1 MPARGKRTLEDF
13 DPTKSD
19 SDDSDYD
26 ASTVRPRGT
35 KASKIHRAKPVRK
48 RQRTTYGGD
57 ASEDISESDVAEDS
71 YEQEESEV
79 ELPEIDSRTGR
90 PVRKAAKKRVAY
102 QESDEDSEEFMKTV
116 ESAAEEESSRKNQ
129 KQQQSRILKLKVG
142 TPQQPTRRS
151 TRARSGSVS
160 ARRPPT
166 AEPSSGTRRSSRI
179 AHDDTETM
187 VALTNSGHHADIVR
201 VGTRSPEGIPRRA
214 LKGGKGLKR
223 PPASAIFEDEDE
235 ASFPTKDEP
244 EDDSHGQGSRTIE
257 TEIAASR
264 EDFEEDSEDHLMR
277 ENSDNQKTT
286 QGDTQEILDIDGT
299 AVVPESGDDAAVED
313 EEDED
318 PIKKPQ
324 RSIRGGVSAHVEERP
339 ATVGNRQ
346 EGRSQRRALR
356 SAANPRQD
364 ISSQRS
370 KKRGVDESSDF
381 EPGPDEGAEENISD
395 SADSESSPRKTSQQN
410 DEDDSSNT
418 RRSRRLGKVSAISR
432 PGMASDEHDSEVADE
447 LAEELEDL
455 RSSRP
460 RRTAR
465 ADILFEDRP
474 QRRKRKPV
482 DYRILRPD
490 LNLPME
496 DDGPPTATTPSKRG
510 RGGAGAWQR
519 SLFSTYG
526 PFGGAGGPPPVFG
539 GPGGIGA
546 AGGVD
551 SDSSDDENMQHPRTA
566 GIGGIVGMTPT
577 SGAPPGFGLFPPA
590 QVHGV
595 DALQAPSG
603 TPANLGRIKD
613 KAMLADAD
621 PLGVD
626 QNVNFDSV
634 GGLQGHID
642 SLKEMVALP
651 LLYPEIFQRFHVTPP
666 RGVLFHGPPGT
677 GKTLLARALA
687 SSVSSQ
693 GRKVTFY
700 MRKGADA
707 LSKWVG
713 EAERQLR
720 LLFEEARKTQPSII
734 FFDEIDGLAPVRSSK
749 QEQIHASI
757 VSTLLALM
765 DGMDGRGQVI
775 VIGATNRPDSI
786 DPALRRPGRFDREFY
801 FPLPNTEGRRKILDI
816 HTKGWEPPVP
826 DYLKDDLAEL
836 TKGYGGADLRALCTE
851 AALNAVQR
859 RYPQIYTSNE
869 KLEIKPETISI
880 APKDFMISIKQMI
893 PSSERA
899 ASSGAAPLPKT
910 IEPLL
915 REPLAEIKNILADV
929 LPQKKLT
936 TALEEAQYEDAEG
949 DGGMTR
955 ERMQQEFERS
965 RVFRPRLLIRGI
977 PGMGQQYLAGA
988 LLNHFEGLHIQSFDL
1003 PTLLSDSGR
1012 SAEAAVVQLFTE
1024 VRRHKPSVIYIPNV
1038 DIWYRTLEEKVI
1050 STFLGLLRSI
1060 PPTDPVLL
1068 LGVLEGQE
1076 TEDERD
1082 ANADLVKRLFGFSKR
1097 NQFEL
1102 QKPSRTSR
1110 LEFFIPIIDYLN
1122 TSPEDFPDPTD
1133 RKKRVFETLRVV
1145 PPPPPKEPEPA
1156 TKEELKAQK
1165 KKDRQTLNILKLRIQ
1180 PIMEQIRLKFKR
1192 FRTGVIDESQIRY
1205 LYDEEDHN
1213 IVVSDLPHE
1222 DRQLALFRPFEK
1234 GTDDS
1239 GEPGLVDQASGKFFY
1254 NMEIVTIEKRLS
1266 NGYYKR
1272 PKDFLVDIKKMTK
1285 DAKAIGD
1292 ADRLLKA
1299 NELQAN
1305 VEVDIGMIETDN
1317 PALAAECEAVYIR
1330 ERKREE
1336 EKVEKAKQAAA
1347 AEGRQPEPILSN
1359 VPPRDLGTS
1368 AEDSSGAIMLGQATT
1383 NGILHPITPSRPSL
1397 PSTLTNGLSGNI
1409 SDLSNLQG
1417 HHESNGTS
1425 VPSRGEDLP
1434 MTNSDDTSTNRE
1446 TQSSWGPSAQT
1457 RPLSHHTGGPASLQQ
1472 RLSYPGSLS
1481 QRSAI
1486 TPMAEGSNPN
1496 MYSND
1501 ASSTSSDKRM
1511 TGSSGALNTQSTHQG
1526 RLEGPDLSIIPGPP
1540 SAHSQ
1545 LPDTQGMQPSASR
1558 MSPELRLISPIG
1570 DPSSQGST
1578 QKSNSNSSQSQLA
1591 SQSSH
1596 PPVPPF
1602 SKPSGI
1608 PFLLNASPPT
1618 TPAHPPLVTEQ
1629 AAANAFLH
1637 ELVKETS
1644 ACSVEQLE
1652 QVYSALMSE
1661 LWRTRGQWNR
1671 VGVVDGMRGLLR
1683 DVLDDM
1689 MDCQDFGPGSMELL
1703 QG

>member
-734 FFDEIDGLAPVRSSK
+734 FFDEIDG
-749 QEQIHASI
+749 
-757 VSTLLALM
+757 
-765 DGMDGRGQVI
+765 
-775 VIGATNRPDSI
+775 
-786 DPALRRPGRFDREFY
+786 
-801 FPLPNTEGRRKILDI
+801 
-816 HTKGWEPPVP
+816 
-826 DYLKDDLAEL
+826 
-836 TKGYGGADLRALCTE
+836 
-851 AALNAVQR
+851 
-859 RYPQIYTSNE
+859 
-869 KLEIKPETISI
+869 
-880 APKDFMISIKQMI
+880 
-893 PSSERA
+893 
-899 ASSGAAPLPKT
+899 KT
-910 IEPLL
+910 
-915 REPLAEIKNILADV
+915 
-929 LPQKKLT
+929 
-936 TALEEAQYEDAEG
+936 
-949 DGGMTR
+949 
-955 ERMQQEFERS
+955 
-965 RVFRPRLLIRGI
+965 
-977 PGMGQQYLAGA
+977 
-988 LLNHFEGLHIQSFDL
+988 
-1003 PTLLSDSGR
+1003 
-1012 SAEAAVVQLFTE
+1012 
-1024 VRRHKPSVIYIPNV
+1024 RRHKPLFNMLMNNQVL
-1038 DIWYRTLEEKVI
+1038 R
-1050 STFLGLLRSI
+1050 LL
-1060 PPTDPVLL
+1060 
-1068 LGVLEGQE
+1068 
-1076 TEDERD
+1076 
-1082 ANADLVKRLFGFSKR
+1082 
-1097 NQFEL
+1097 
-1102 QKPSRTSR
+1102 
-1110 LEFFIPIIDYLN
+1110 
-1122 TSPEDFPDPTD
+1122 
-1133 RKKRVFETLRVV
+1133 
-1145 PPPPPKEPEPA
+1145 
-1156 TKEELKAQK
+1156 
-1165 KKDRQTLNILKLRIQ
+1165 
-1180 PIMEQIRLKFKR
+1180 
-1192 FRTGVIDESQIRY
+1192 
-1205 LYDEEDHN
+1205 
-1213 IVVSDLPHE
+1213 
-1222 DRQLALFRPFEK
+1222 
-1234 GTDDS
+1234 
-1239 GEPGLVDQASGKFFY
+1239 DQASRSRF
-1254 NMEIVTIEKRLS
+1254 M
-1266 NGYYKR
+1266 
-1272 PKDFLVDIKKMTK
+1272 
-1285 DAKAIGD
+1285 
-1292 ADRLLKA
+1292 
-1299 NELQAN
+1299 
-1305 VEVDIGMIETDN
+1305 
-1317 PALAAECEAVYIR
+1317 
-1330 ERKREE
+1330 
-1336 EKVEKAKQAAA
+1336 
-1347 AEGRQPEPILSN
+1347 
-1359 VPPRDLGTS
+1359 
-1368 AEDSSGAIMLGQATT
+1368 
-1383 NGILHPITPSRPSL
+1383 HPSCR
-1397 PSTLTNGLSGNI
+1397 
-1409 SDLSNLQG
+1409 
-1417 HHESNGTS
+1417 
-1425 VPSRGEDLP
+1425 
-1434 MTNSDDTSTNRE
+1434 
-1446 TQSSWGPSAQT
+1446 
-1457 RPLSHHTGGPASLQQ
+1457 
-1472 RLSYPGSLS
+1472 
-1481 QRSAI
+1481 RS
-1486 TPMAEGSNPN
+1486 
-1496 MYSND
+1496 
-1501 ASSTSSDKRM
+1501 
-1511 TGSSGALNTQSTHQG
+1511 
-1526 RLEGPDLSIIPGPP
+1526 
-1540 SAHSQ
+1540 
-1545 LPDTQGMQPSASR
+1545 
-1558 MSPELRLISPIG
+1558 
-1570 DPSSQGST
+1570 
-1578 QKSNSNSSQSQLA
+1578 
-1591 SQSSH
+1591 
-1596 PPVPPF
+1596 
-1602 SKPSGI
+1602 
-1608 PFLLNASPPT
+1608 
-1618 TPAHPPLVTEQ
+1618 
-1629 AAANAFLH
+1629 
-1637 ELVKETS
+1637 
-1644 ACSVEQLE
+1644 
-1652 QVYSALMSE
+1652 
-1661 LWRTRGQWNR
+1661 
-1671 VGVVDGMRGLLR
+1671 
-1683 DVLDDM
+1683 
-1689 MDCQDFGPGSMELL
+1689 
-1703 QG
+1703 